1 MFLRRKKQSD
11 LREPLVWIEDGDGR
25 TPAREL
31 DGPMPMLAGPE
42 LPRPTALTAIGPGMR
57 IVGDVEAGGRLQI
70 SGRIEGRIHV
80 PVVEVDQP
88 GVVMGEIHADTVI
101 VAGVVSGRI
110 EATEIH
116 LLPSA
121 QVAAELLCAALQIDK
136 GASFE
141 GQCQRFK

>member
-1 MFLRRKKQSD
+1 MFRSRKKQAEI
-11 LREPLVWIEDGDGR
+11 REPMVWVED
-25 TPAREL
+25 A
-31 DGPMPMLAGPE
+31 GPHEGAVPMLAAPE
-42 LPRPTALTAIGPGMR
+42 AAPRPPVLTAIGPGMR
-57 IVGDVEAGGRLQI
+57 IVGDVEAGGRLQV

-80 PVVEVDQP
+80 PVVEIDQP
-88 GVVMGEIHADTVI
+88 GVVMGEIRADTVI

-116 LLPSA
+116 LTPSA
-121 QVAAELLCAALQIDK
+121 QVVAELLCSALQIDK